1 MSSWLPS
8 KRVVTLLAL
17 PLAFGLGAF
26 AHQRILHP
34 SNGAPLYWSSP
45 GAVGI
50 VIAEAGS
57 DDLPGPDDETSLRH
71 AIESWNKAPG
81 SIARLVEDDSDLAQA
96 QTNWQSTA
104 LHLIWFD
111 EDNSSGYFPGGS
123 NTVAITPI
131 WFFGDGRISDA
142 DVIFNG
148 DTFRFT
154 TSGEVGRFDVE
165 DVGAHELGHLLGL
178 DHSPYAGATM
188 YPYVDST
195 VILHRSLSLDD
206 IGGMRAAYPGAVFS
220 SFTGRVLRI
229 DTTPVFGA
237 HVVAVDENGRTAG
250 AILTNAAGQFA
261 LVGLDPGT
269 YSVYVGPL
277 DGPVG
282 SGNLT
287 GSPAIETD
295 FELTDFPGTFSLA
308 ASTSQPL
315 GDLTVNADVSVELGR
330 SADRLPLRAIR
341 GTTTSHS
348 LRGSGLS
355 AGSSIDSSDPAIVVT
370 PVSFLGSMVSFQV
383 TVPAGAEL
391 GHADLTVTTPL
402 GDRAVLPAALEITP
416 PDPVVQAIAPATASP
431 GGGTSLTVTGTGFRA
446 GARVVLG
453 DRIYLDGEPG
463 GCVVV
468 DDTTITLTNSET
480 ITGVHDV
487 VVIDGTGV
495 EGRLDNGLQ
504 TSLQPVV
511 GNVFP
516 AVGDL
521 AGGTLVRLAGEEFSD
536 GVTVRIGGAVQ
547 SNVEWISETLVE
559 FTTSGAV
566 LAGLYDLEVEDAGG
580 AIAQSTFV
588 YSEDPD
594 PILDSIDPPQGT
606 ISGGD
611 LITLSGENFEV
622 GMSVRFGA
630 DPVTGN
636 GGVLAEDVSFID
648 DRTLLVETPS
658 GQGLQSVLVA
668 KSGGQADVLEAG
680 FQFGSDG
687 TGGGGCAGTTIDPQS
702 PWAPLLGSSWVL
714 MLVLFALVR
723 RSAWGLQRPA
733 RAGG

>member
-1 MSSWLPS
+1 MRSLLPS
-8 KRVVTLLAL
+8 KRVVSLFAL
-17 PLAFGLGAF
+17 PLSFGLGAF
-26 AHQRILHP
+26 AHQRIMHP
-34 SNGAPLYWSSP
+34 SNGVPLFWSNP

-57 DDLPGPDDETSLRH
+57 DDLPGPDDETSIRH

-81 SIARLVEDDSDLAQA
+81 SIARLIEDDSDQAQA
-96 QTNWQSTA
+96 QTDWESTA
-104 LHLIWFD
+104 LHLVWFD
-111 EDNSSGYFPGGS
+111 EDNSSGFFPGGS
-123 NTVAITPI
+123 STVAITPI
-131 WFFGDGRISDA
+131 WFFSDGRIADA

-148 DTFRFT
+148 GTFRFT
-154 TSGEVGRFDVE
+154 TSGEIGRFDVE

-206 IGGMRAAYPGAVFS
+206 IGGMRAAYPGAIFGR
-220 SFTGRVLRI
+220 FTGRILRE
-229 DTTPVFGA
+229 DSTPVLGA

-250 AILTNAAGQFA
+250 AILTDAAGQFE

-269 YSVYVGPL
+269 YSVYAGPL

-282 SGNLT
+282 SGNLI
-287 GSPAIETD
+287 GSPEIETD

-308 ASTSQPL
+308 ASASQAL
-315 GDLTVNADVSVELGR
+315 GDLTVGADVTVALGR
-330 SADRLPLRAIR
+330 SADRLPLRGTR
-341 GTTTSHS
+341 GTTTSYN

-355 AGSSIDSSDPAIVVT
+355 AGSSIKSSDSDIAVT
-370 PVSFLGSMVSFQV
+370 PISFLGSMVSFQV
-383 TVPAGAEL
+383 MVPSAAEL
-391 GHADLTVTTPL
+391 GHVDLLVTTPS

-416 PDPVVQAIAPATASP
+416 PDPSVQAIVPAIANP
-431 GGGTSLTVTGTGFRA
+431 GGGTALTVTGTGFRE

-468 DDTTITLTNSET
+468 DDTTITLTNLET

-487 VVIDGTGV
+487 VVIDATGV
-495 EGRLDNGLQ
+495 EGRLNNGLQ
-504 TSLQPVV
+504 TSLQPSV

-516 AVGDL
+516 GIGHL
-521 AGGTLVRLAGEEFSD
+521 AGGTLVRLAGDEFD
-536 GVTVRIGGAVQ
+536 TEVTVRIGGAVQ
-547 SNVEWISETLVE
+547 ADAERVSESLIE
-559 FTTSGAV
+559 FTTTGA
-566 LAGLYDLEVEDAGG
+566 LLPGLYDLEVEDAGG

-594 PILDSIDPPQGT
+594 PILDSVDPPQGAVL
-606 ISGGD
+606 GGD
-611 LITLSGENFEV
+611 LITLSGENFEA

-630 DPVTGN
+630 DPATGA

-648 DRTLLVETPS
+648 DRTLLVETPP

-668 KSGGQADVLEAG
+668 KSGGQADLLVAG

-687 TGGGGCAGTTIDPQS
+687 TGGGGCAGTSIDPRS

-714 MLVLFALVR
+714 MLVLFALGR
-723 RSAWGLQRPA
+723 RSVWRIQRPI
-733 RAGG
+733 RTGN